1 MNNSTTRRTPMPAE
15 ATWDDYVAAHGG
27 AEATGWWVTL
37 CWYADSEHP
46 RPEVVGPY
54 TSYEQA
60 VSAMQDSLLI
70 DSFAEDTKREEWLD
84 DVSVATDPSSITR
97 MCAEYGHRVTLVDP
111 GDPHHFGEPDP
122 STQEIRQTPSGKS
135 HGTPAPAKV
144 TRSALMQAGALAIP
158 SPEQPSPQV
167 NGTSPAVDHSPGS
180 PAV

>member
-1 MNNSTTRRTPMPAE
+1 MPAE

-37 CWYADSEHP
+37 CWYTDSEHP
-46 RPEVVGPY
+46 RPEVAGPY

-84 DVSVATDPSSITR
+84 DVYVATDPSSITR
-97 MCAEYGHRVTLVDP
+97 MCAEYGHRVTLIDP

-122 STQEIRQTPSGKS
+122 STRE
-135 HGTPAPAKV
+135 PAKV
-144 TRSALMQAGALAIP
+144 TRSALMQAGAPATP

-167 NGTSPAVDHSPGS
+167 NGTSPATDHSPGS

>member
-70 DSFAEDTKREEWLD
+70 DSFAEDTKRDEWLD
-84 DVSVATDPSSITR
+84 DVYVATDPSSITR
-97 MCAEYGHRVTLVDP
+97 TCAEYGHRVTLIDP

-122 STQEIRQTPSGKS
+122 STREPGAAGSAGQRNLAGRRPLPRLPRRMNRHLARQVRTTDPLFSPTP
-135 HGTPAPAKV
+135 HPRT
-144 TRSALMQAGALAIP
+144 
-158 SPEQPSPQV
+158 
-167 NGTSPAVDHSPGS
+167 GS
-180 PAV
+180 L